1 MIIAK
6 FMASHATTA
15 YGLTQWDYGQK
26 LTVWYEER
34 EIPDGT
40 EVQFY
45 QRNLSSV
52 AYIQNN
58 CVDIPDQML
67 TYPDEM
73 IAYVY
78 VRSQTSGETILTI
91 HLPIQP
97 RQQPKNY
104 VLPEYREYLRLLPQG
119 GRAGQV
125 LVKKSETDFDVGWED
140 VSASGGDGIEPISK
154 PEIDTIIRKE

>member
-1 MIIAK
+1 MYK
-6 FMASHATTA
+6 RQTYDSATVTA
-15 YGLTQWDYGQK
+15 VKSFQKNNNTGVDGVAGAATLRILYERDPVRADEAPKPVPTVAPGVGEMQGPDPSSVELAHWFDDVKQNYKNGQK

-78 VRSQTSGETILTI
+78 VRSQTSGC
-91 HLPIQP
+91 
-97 RQQPKNY
+97 
-104 VLPEYREYLRLLPQG
+104 LLY
-119 GRAGQV
+119 
-125 LVKKSETDFDVGWED
+125 T
-140 VSASGGDGIEPISK
+140 SGVRRI
-154 PEIDTIIRKE
+154 

>member
-78 VRSQTSGETILTI
+78 VRSQASGETVLTI
-91 HLPIQP
+91 RLPIQP

-104 VLPEYREYLRLLPQG
+104 VPVSYTHLTLPTTER
-119 GRAGQV
+119 V
-125 LVKKSETDFDVGWED
+125 
-140 VSASGGDGIEPISK
+140 
-154 PEIDTIIRKE
+154 